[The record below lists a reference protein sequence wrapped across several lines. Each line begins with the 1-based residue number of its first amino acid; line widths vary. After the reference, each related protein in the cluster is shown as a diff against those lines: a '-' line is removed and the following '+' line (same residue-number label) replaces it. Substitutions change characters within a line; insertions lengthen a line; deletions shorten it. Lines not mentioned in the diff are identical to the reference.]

1 MSEALTKIKQYRL
14 QILKELYHQCTP
26 SQQRLFDRMYGDS
39 IDKMPDSKI
48 NWAIQQCENTVKK
61 NIKHTTVKD

>member
-14 QILKELYHQCTP
+14 QILKELYHQCT
-26 SQQRLFDRMYGDS
+26 SLQQRLFDRMYGDS

-48 NWAIQQCENTVKK
+48 DWAIQQCENTIKK
-61 NIKHTTVKD
+61 NTKN